1 MWNTLLRIVG
11 LLVLLSCT
19 EPSAPELPIRSQ
31 STETLNELP
40 SVNEP
45 LAIANLTL
53 WVAAEKRECM
63 ATGPSYCLQ
72 IRFKQQEEW
81 QLFYGEIQGFNYE
94 PGQVYQLEVSEILVP
109 QATADAPDRQWVLRQ
124 VIGTHYQ

>member
-11 LLVLLSCT
+11 LLVLHSCT

-45 LAIANLTL
+45 LANANLTL
-53 WVAAEKRECM
+53 WVAAEKRECWQPALRIVCKSALTAGRM
-63 ATGPSYCLQ
+63 A
-72 IRFKQQEEW
+72 I
-81 QLFYGEIQGFNYE
+81 
-94 PGQVYQLEVSEILVP
+94 
-109 QATADAPDRQWVLRQ
+109 VLWRN
-124 VIGTHYQ
+124 TRL